1 MGKVTI
7 QEIASKLIAQN
18 GLSKKEAT
26 LFINMMFDTIREALE
41 RDKMVKVKGLGTFKI
56 IDVESRESVNVNTGE
71 RVLIEG
77 HNKITFTPDALMKE
91 LVNKPFS
98 QFETVVLN
106 EGVDFKDNKEEEVAE
121 EAPVIEEGESEIDEI
136 PLVDFVSGDVSDKI
150 QEEISDEDI
159 PEWVIEPM
167 AAPVTSQPID
177 LGTPAEPEMPA
188 EPETP
193 AEPEMP
199 VEPEAATEP
208 EMPSVAEKDEVPVE
222 KTAEETVVE
231 TTEESSESTSEEPA
245 EESVDE
251 SSVEDEYVEEE
262 EEEGTIG
269 GGMKWT
275 MVLLACLISLLV
287 GYLLGNYFPW
297 NRQAEPTEVPALKT
311 EKVKEA
317 TPDNKADA
325 KPVAEPAKQP
335 EEKIEAPA
343 EQTVPSE
350 EKADKPVAAPVEQS
364 KPEAKPEVQKPVE
377 APKPPVAQK
386 PAEAPKQQPV
396 ATAPAEVK
404 LDKYEAM
411 DSRVRTGAYRIVG
424 LDHKEKV
431 KEGDNIQRI
440 TKRTLG
446 PGMECYI
453 EVYNGLNAT
462 SQLKTGQEV
471 KIPKVERKKKKT
483 AQN

>member
-1 MGKVTI
+1 MATGRCTI
-7 QEIASKLIAQN
+7 QEIAKVLVTKNGLEQRDASRFATEMFAVIHEQLAQN
-18 GLSKKEAT
+18 YQ
-26 LFINMMFDTIREALE
+26 
-41 RDKMVKVKGLGTFKI
+41 VKVKGLGTFKVI
-56 IDVESRESVNVNTGE
+56 TVEARESVSVRTGD
-71 RVLIEG
+71 RVLIGE
-77 HNKITFTPDALMKE
+77 HSKITFTPDTTMKE

-106 EGVDFKDNKEEEVAE
+106 EGVDFKETKEEEAAE
-121 EAPVIEEGESEIDEI
+121 ETPVIEEGESEIDEI
-136 PLVDFVSGDVSDKI
+136 PLVDFASGDVSDKT
-150 QEEISDEDI
+150 QEEISDEDF

-177 LGTPAEPEMPA
+177 LGTPAEPETPVEPEMLAEPEMPA
-188 EPETP
+188 EPEIP
-193 AEPEMP
+193 AEF
-199 VEPEAATEP
+199 EAPAEQET
-208 EMPSVAEKDEVPVE
+208 PSVAEENEVPVE
-222 KTAEETVVE
+222 KT
-231 TTEESSESTSEEPA
+231 TEEPSEEPA

-297 NRQAEPTEVPALKT
+297 NRQAEPTEAPAPKI

-317 TPDNKADA
+317 TPVKKSDA

-335 EEKIEAPA
+335 EEKVEAPA
-343 EQTVPSE
+343 EKSVPSE
-350 EKADKPVAAPVEQS
+350 EKAEKPVAAPVEQS

-386 PAEAPKQQPV
+386 PSEAPKQQPV

-431 KEGDNIQRI
+431 KEGDNLQRI

-462 SQLKTGQEV
+462 SQLKTGQEI
-471 KIPKVERKKKKT
+471 KIPKVERKKKKMV
-483 AQN
+483 QN

>member
-26 LFINMMFDTIREALE
+26 LFINMMFETIREALE

-177 LGTPAEPEMPA
+177 LGTPAEPETPVEPEMPA

-193 AEPEMP
+193 AESEAPA
-199 VEPEAATEP
+199 EPET
-208 EMPSVAEKDEVPVE
+208 PSVAEESEVPVE
-222 KTAEETVVE
+222 E
-231 TTEESSESTSEEPA
+231 TTEEPSEEPSESSSEEPA
-245 EESVDE
+245 EEPVDE

-262 EEEGTIG
+262 EEESVA
-269 GGMKWT
+269 GGMKWL

-311 EKVKEA
+311 EKVKEP
-317 TPDNKADA
+317 TPVKNSDS

-335 EEKIEAPA
+335 EEKVEAPA
-343 EQTVPSE
+343 EKSVPSE
-350 EKADKPVAAPVEQS
+350 EKAEKPVAAPVEQS

-386 PAEAPKQQPV
+386 PSEAPKQQPV

-431 KEGDNIQRI
+431 KEGDNLLRI

-462 SQLKTGQEV
+462 SQLKTGQEI

>member
-26 LFINMMFDTIREALE
+26 LFINMMFETIREALE

-106 EGVDFKDNKEEEVAE
+106 EGVDFKETKEEEAAE
-121 EAPVIEEGESEIDEI
+121 ETPVIEEGESEIDEI
-136 PLVDFVSGDVSDKI
+136 PLVDFASGDVSDKT

-177 LGTPAEPEMPA
+177 LGTPAEPETPVEPEMPA

-193 AEPEMP
+193 AEF
-199 VEPEAATEP
+199 EAPAEQET
-208 EMPSVAEKDEVPVE
+208 PSVAEENEVPVE
-222 KTAEETVVE
+222 KTTEEPS
-231 TTEESSESTSEEPA
+231 EESSEPTSEEPA

-297 NRQAEPTEVPALKT
+297 NRQAEPTEAPAPKI

-317 TPDNKADA
+317 TPVKKSDA

-335 EEKIEAPA
+335 EEKVEAPA
-343 EQTVPSE
+343 EKSVPSE
-350 EKADKPVAAPVEQS
+350 EKAEKPVAAPVEQS

-386 PAEAPKQQPV
+386 PSEAPKQQPV
-396 ATAPAEVK
+396 ATVPAEVK

-431 KEGDNIQRI
+431 KEGDNLQRI

-462 SQLKTGQEV
+462 SQLKTGQEI

>member
-26 LFINMMFDTIREALE
+26 LFVNMMFDLIREALE
-41 RDKMVKVKGLGTFKI
+41 REKMVKVKGLGTFKI

-106 EGVDFKDNKEEEVAE
+106 DGVDFKEPDKEETAE
-121 EAPVIEEGESEIDEI
+121 ETPVIEESESEIDEI
-136 PLVDFVSGDVSDKI
+136 PLVDFASGEVSDKT

-167 AAPVTSQPID
+167 AAPITSQPID
-177 LGTPAEPEMPA
+177 LGTPAEPETPVEPEMPA
-188 EPETP
+188 EVETPAESEAPVEPETP
-193 AEPEMP
+193 SDAEESEAP
-199 VEPEAATEP
+199 VEETTKV
-208 EMPSVAEKDEVPVE
+208 PS
-222 KTAEETVVE
+222 EET
-231 TTEESSESTSEEPA
+231 TESTSEEPA
-245 EESVDE
+245 EEPVDE

-262 EEEGTIG
+262 EEADTVA
-269 GGMKWT
+269 GGMKRPK
-275 MVLLACLISLLV
+275 VLLACLISLLV
-287 GYLLGNYFPW
+287 GYLLGNYLPLI
-297 NRQAEPTEVPALKT
+297 RQTEPTEVPALKT
-311 EKVKEA
+311 EEVKKV
-317 TPDNKADA
+317 PVQKADA
-325 KPVAEPAKQP
+325 KPVAEPADQP
-335 EEKIEAPA
+335 KEMVEAPTEKA
-343 EQTVPSE
+343 APSE
-350 EKADKPVAAPVEQS
+350 ENTDKPEAAPVEQP
-364 KPEAKPEVQKPVE
+364 KPEA
-377 APKPPVAQK
+377 PKL
-386 PAEAPKQQPV
+386 AEAPKQQP
-396 ATAPAEVK
+396 AASAPVEVK

-411 DSRVRTGAYRIVG
+411 DARVRTGAYRIVG

-431 KEGDNIQRI
+431 KEGDNILRI

-462 SQLKTGQEV
+462 SQLKTGQEI

>member
-26 LFINMMFDTIREALE
+26 LFVNMMFDLIREALE
-41 RDKMVKVKGLGTFKI
+41 REKMVKVKGLGTFKI

-177 LGTPAEPEMPA
+177 LGTPAEPETPVEPEMPA

-193 AEPEMP
+193 AESEAPA
-199 VEPEAATEP
+199 EPET
-208 EMPSVAEKDEVPVE
+208 PSVAEESEVPVE
-222 KTAEETVVE
+222 E
-231 TTEESSESTSEEPA
+231 TTEEPSESSSEEPA
-245 EESVDE
+245 EEPVDE

-262 EEEGTIG
+262 EEESVA
-269 GGMKWT
+269 GGMKWP

-311 EKVKEA
+311 EKVKEP
-317 TPDNKADA
+317 TPVKNSDS

-335 EEKIEAPA
+335 EEKVEAPA
-343 EQTVPSE
+343 EKSIPSE
-350 EKADKPVAAPVEQS
+350 EKADKPVAAPVEQP
-364 KPEAKPEVQKPVE
+364 KPETKPEVQKPVE

-386 PAEAPKQQPV
+386 PSEAPKQQPV
-396 ATAPAEVK
+396 ATVPAEVK

-431 KEGDNIQRI
+431 KEGDNLLRI

-462 SQLKTGQEV
+462 SQLKTGQEI

>member
-26 LFINMMFDTIREALE
+26 LFINMMFETIREALE

-177 LGTPAEPEMPA
+177 LGTPAEPETPVEPEMPAESEAPA

-193 AEPEMP
+193 
-199 VEPEAATEP
+199 
-208 EMPSVAEKDEVPVE
+208 SVAEESEVPVE
-222 KTAEETVVE
+222 E
-231 TTEESSESTSEEPA
+231 TTEEPSESSSEEPA
-245 EESVDE
+245 EEPVDE

-262 EEEGTIG
+262 EEESVA
-269 GGMKWT
+269 GGMKWP

-311 EKVKEA
+311 EKVKEP
-317 TPDNKADA
+317 TPVKNSDS

-335 EEKIEAPA
+335 EEKVEAPA
-343 EQTVPSE
+343 EKSVPSE
-350 EKADKPVAAPVEQS
+350 EKAEKPVAAPVEQS

-377 APKPPVAQK
+377 APKPPVAQE
-386 PAEAPKQQPV
+386 PSEAPKQQP
-396 ATAPAEVK
+396 AASAPAEVK

-411 DSRVRTGAYRIVG
+411 DARVRTGAYRIVG

-431 KEGDNIQRI
+431 KEGDNILRI

-446 PGMECYI
+446 SGMECYI
-453 EVYNGLNAT
+453 EVFNGLTAT
-462 SQLKTGQEV
+462 SQLKAGQEI
-471 KIPKVERKKKKT
+471 KIPKVEWKKKKT
-483 AQN
+483 GQK

>member
-26 LFINMMFDTIREALE
+26 LFINMMFETIREALE

-106 EGVDFKDNKEEEVAE
+106 EGVDFKETKEEEAAE
-121 EAPVIEEGESEIDEI
+121 ETPVIEEGESEIDEI
-136 PLVDFVSGDVSDKI
+136 PLVDFASGDVSDKT

-177 LGTPAEPEMPA
+177 LGTPAEPETPVEPEMPA

-193 AEPEMP
+193 AEF
-199 VEPEAATEP
+199 EAPAEQET
-208 EMPSVAEKDEVPVE
+208 PSVAEENEVPVE
-222 KTAEETVVE
+222 KTTEEPS
-231 TTEESSESTSEEPA
+231 EESSEPTSEEPA

-297 NRQAEPTEVPALKT
+297 NRQAEPTEAPAPKI

-317 TPDNKADA
+317 TPVKKSDA

-335 EEKIEAPA
+335 EEKVEAPA
-343 EQTVPSE
+343 EKSVPSE
-350 EKADKPVAAPVEQS
+350 EKAEKPVAAPVEQS
-364 KPEAKPEVQKPVE
+364 KPEAKPEVQKPV
-377 APKPPVAQK
+377 P
-386 PAEAPKQQPV
+386 
-396 ATAPAEVK
+396 
-404 LDKYEAM
+404 
-411 DSRVRTGAYRIVG
+411 
-424 LDHKEKV
+424 
-431 KEGDNIQRI
+431 
-440 TKRTLG
+440 
-446 PGMECYI
+446 C
-453 EVYNGLNAT
+453 
-462 SQLKTGQEV
+462 
-471 KIPKVERKKKKT
+471 
-483 AQN
+483 

>member
-26 LFINMMFDTIREALE
+26 LFINMMFETIREALE

-106 EGVDFKDNKEEEVAE
+106 EGVDFKDNKEEEAAE
-121 EAPVIEEGESEIDEI
+121 ETPVIEESESEIDEI
-136 PLVDFVSGDVSDKI
+136 PLVDFVSGEVSDKT
-150 QEEISDEDI
+150 QEEIFDEDI

-177 LGTPAEPEMPA
+177 LGTPAEPETPVKPEMPA

-193 AEPEMP
+193 AESEALA
-199 VEPEAATEP
+199 EPET
-208 EMPSVAEKDEVPVE
+208 PSVAEKSEVP
-222 KTAEETVVE
+222 AEE
-231 TTEESSESTSEEPA
+231 TTEEPSESSSEEPA

-251 SSVEDEYVEEE
+251 SSVEEEYVEEE

-297 NRQAEPTEVPALKT
+297 NRQAEPTEAPAPKI

-317 TPDNKADA
+317 TPAKKSDA
-325 KPVAEPAKQP
+325 KPVAELAKQP
-335 EEKIEAPA
+335 EAKVEAPA
-343 EQTVPSE
+343 EKAVPSE

-364 KPEAKPEVQKPVE
+364 KPEAKSEVQKPVE

-386 PAEAPKQQPV
+386 PSEAPKQQPV

-431 KEGDNIQRI
+431 KEGDNLLRI

-462 SQLKTGQEV
+462 SQLKTGQEI

>member
-7 QEIASKLIAQN
+7 QDIASKLIAQN

-26 LFINMMFDTIREALE
+26 LFVNMMFNLIREALE
-41 RDKMVKVKGLGTFKI
+41 RDKMIKVKGLGTFKI

-106 EGVDFKDNKEEEVAE
+106 DGVDFKEPKED
-121 EAPVIEEGESEIDEI
+121 EASDIDESENDMADI
-136 PLVDFVSGDVSDKI
+136 PLVDFI
-150 QEEISDEDI
+150 
-159 PEWVIEPM
+159 
-167 AAPVTSQPID
+167 APDPIV
-177 LGTPAEPEMPA
+177 LGA
-188 EPETP
+188 
-193 AEPEMP
+193 P
-199 VEPEAATEP
+199 VEPEKPIAPVVSETPIIPETPDVPETPVVPEAPEIQETPTEP
-208 EMPSVAEKDEVPVE
+208 EADNPELP
-222 KTAEETVVE
+222 EETVD
-231 TTEESSESTSEEPA
+231 ESSS
-245 EESVDE
+245 DE

-262 EEEGTIG
+262 EEEDTVA
-269 GGMKWT
+269 GGMKWPI
-275 MVLLACLISLLV
+275 VLLACLISLLV
-287 GYLLGNYFPW
+287 GYLLGNYLPW
-297 NRQAEPTEVPALKT
+297 NRQTEPTEVPALKT
-311 EKVKEA
+311 EKVKKV
-317 TPDNKADA
+317 PVQKVDA

-335 EEKIEAPA
+335 EAKAEAPA
-343 EQTVPSE
+343 EKSTPSE
-350 EKADKPVAAPVEQS
+350 EDTDKALAAPVEQP
-364 KPEAKPEVQKPVE
+364 KPEAVKTPEV
-377 APKPPVAQK
+377 QK
-386 PAEAPKQQPV
+386 PAEAPKQQPA

-411 DSRVRTGAYRIVG
+411 DSRVRTGAYRIIG

-431 KEGDNIQRI
+431 REGDNLQRI

-453 EVYNGLNAT
+453 EVYNGLNAS
-462 SQLKTGQEV
+462 SQLKVGQEI

-483 AQN
+483 VQN

>member
-26 LFINMMFDTIREALE
+26 LFINMMFETIREALE

-106 EGVDFKDNKEEEVAE
+106 EGVDFKETKEEEAAE
-121 EAPVIEEGESEIDEI
+121 ETPVIEEGESEIDEI
-136 PLVDFVSGDVSDKI
+136 PLVDFASGDVSDKT

-177 LGTPAEPEMPA
+177 LGTPAEPETPVEPEMPA
-188 EPETP
+188 EPEIP
-193 AEPEMP
+193 AEF
-199 VEPEAATEP
+199 EAPAEQET
-208 EMPSVAEKDEVPVE
+208 PSVAEENEVPVE
-222 KTAEETVVE
+222 KT
-231 TTEESSESTSEEPA
+231 TEEPSEEPA

-297 NRQAEPTEVPALKT
+297 NRQAEPTEAPAPKI

-317 TPDNKADA
+317 TPVKKSDA

-335 EEKIEAPA
+335 EEKVEAPA
-343 EQTVPSE
+343 EKSVPSE
-350 EKADKPVAAPVEQS
+350 EKAEKPVAAPVEQS

-386 PAEAPKQQPV
+386 PSEAPKQQPV

-431 KEGDNIQRI
+431 KEGDNLQRI

-462 SQLKTGQEV
+462 SQLKTGQEI
-471 KIPKVERKKKKT
+471 KIPKVERKKKKMV
-483 AQN
+483 QN

>member
-1 MGKVTI
+1 MGKVMI

-26 LFINMMFDTIREALE
+26 LFVNKMFDLIREALE
-41 RDKMVKVKGLGTFKI
+41 REKMVKVKGLGTFKI

-106 EGVDFKDNKEEEVAE
+106 EGVDFKETKEEEAAE
-121 EAPVIEEGESEIDEI
+121 ETPVIEESESEIDEI
-136 PLVDFVSGDVSDKI
+136 PLVDFVSGEVSDKT
-150 QEEISDEDI
+150 QEEIFDEDI

-177 LGTPAEPEMPA
+177 LGTPAEPETPVEPEMPA

-193 AEPEMP
+193 AESEAPA
-199 VEPEAATEP
+199 EPET
-208 EMPSVAEKDEVPVE
+208 PSVAEESEVPVE
-222 KTAEETVVE
+222 E
-231 TTEESSESTSEEPA
+231 TTEEPSEEPSESSSEEPA
-245 EESVDE
+245 EEPVDE

-262 EEEGTIG
+262 EEESVA
-269 GGMKWT
+269 GGMKWP

-311 EKVKEA
+311 EKVKEP
-317 TPDNKADA
+317 TPVKNSDS

-335 EEKIEAPA
+335 EEKVEAPA
-343 EQTVPSE
+343 EKSVPSE
-350 EKADKPVAAPVEQS
+350 EKAEKPVAAPVEQS

-386 PAEAPKQQPV
+386 PSEAPKQQPV

-431 KEGDNIQRI
+431 KEGDNLQRI

-462 SQLKTGQEV
+462 SQLKTGQEI

>member
-26 LFINMMFDTIREALE
+26 LFINMMFETIREALE

-106 EGVDFKDNKEEEVAE
+106 EGVDFKETKEEEAAE
-121 EAPVIEEGESEIDEI
+121 ETPVIEEGESEVDEI
-136 PLVDFVSGDVSDKI
+136 PLVDFASGDVSDKT

-177 LGTPAEPEMPA
+177 LGTPAEPETPVEPEMPA

-193 AEPEMP
+193 AEF
-199 VEPEAATEP
+199 EAPAEQET
-208 EMPSVAEKDEVPVE
+208 PSVAEENEVPVE
-222 KTAEETVVE
+222 KTTEEPS
-231 TTEESSESTSEEPA
+231 EESSEPTSEEPA

-287 GYLLGNYFPW
+287 GYLLGNYLPW

-311 EKVKEA
+311 EKVKEP
-317 TPDNKADA
+317 TPVKNSDS

-335 EEKIEAPA
+335 EEKVEAPA
-343 EQTVPSE
+343 EKSVPSE
-350 EKADKPVAAPVEQS
+350 EKAEKPVAAPVEQS

-377 APKPPVAQK
+377 APKP
-386 PAEAPKQQPV
+386 PV

-431 KEGDNIQRI
+431 KEGDNLQRI

-462 SQLKTGQEV
+462 SQLKTGQEI
-471 KIPKVERKKKKT
+471 KIPKVERKKKKM

>member
-26 LFINMMFDTIREALE
+26 LFINMMFETIREALE

-177 LGTPAEPEMPA
+177 LGTPAEPETPV
-188 EPETP
+188 EPEMP

-199 VEPEAATEP
+199 VEPEVATEP
-208 EMPSVAEKDEVPVE
+208 EIPSDAEENELPVE
-222 KTAEETVVE
+222 KTTEEMVEETVEE
-231 TTEESSESTSEEPA
+231 TSESTSEEPA

-251 SSVEDEYVEEE
+251 SSVEEEYVEEE

-297 NRQAEPTEVPALKT
+297 NRQAEPTEAPAPKI

-317 TPDNKADA
+317 TPAKKSDA
-325 KPVAEPAKQP
+325 KPVAELAKQP
-335 EEKIEAPA
+335 EAKVEAPTEKA
-343 EQTVPSE
+343 APSE
-350 EKADKPVAAPVEQS
+350 ENTDKPEAAPVEQP
-364 KPEAKPEVQKPVE
+364 KPE

-386 PAEAPKQQPV
+386 PAEAPKQQPAAV
-396 ATAPAEVK
+396 PAEVK

-431 KEGDNIQRI
+431 KEGDNLLRI

-462 SQLKTGQEV
+462 SQLKTGQEI

>member
-41 RDKMVKVKGLGTFKI
+41 RDKMVKVKGLGTFRI

-106 EGVDFKDNKEEEVAE
+106 DGVDFKEPKEEEVSD
-121 EAPVIEEGESEIDEI
+121 IDESENEMAEM
-136 PLVDFVSGDVSDKI
+136 PLVDFI
-150 QEEISDEDI
+150 
-159 PEWVIEPM
+159 
-167 AAPVTSQPID
+167 APDPID
-177 LGTPAEPEMPA
+177 LGTPVEPEKPIA
-188 EPETP
+188 PIVSETPVVPEAPVVPETLVAPETP
-193 AEPEMP
+193 AIPE
-199 VEPEAATEP
+199 VQETPEIQ
-208 EMPSVAEKDEVPVE
+208 
-222 KTAEETVVE
+222 E
-231 TTEESSESTSEEPA
+231 TTEVPTESVIDNPISPEEP
-245 EESVDE
+245 DDDK
-251 SSVEDEYVEEE
+251 SSTDDSSYEDEYVEEE
-262 EEEGTIG
+262 EEEEPPTG
-269 GGMKWT
+269 GKRWVI
-275 MVLLACLISLLV
+275 VLLASLISLLV
-287 GYLLGNYFPW
+287 GYMLGNYFPW
-297 NRQAEPTEVPALKT
+297 GSPSSKVTVLQAEEVIEAAP
-311 EKVKEA
+311 VK
-317 TPDNKADA
+317 KADTMNVT
-325 KPVAEPAKQP
+325 KPSQLP
-335 EEKIEAPA
+335 EEKVEAPA
-343 EQTVPSE
+343 EVTAPAE
-350 EKADKPVAAPVEQS
+350 EKVNNPVAAPVEQP

-386 PAEAPKQQPV
+386 PAEAPKPQPV

-411 DSRVRTGAYRIVG
+411 DNRVRTGAYRIVG

-431 KEGDNIQRI
+431 KEGDNILRI
-440 TKRTLG
+440 AKRTLG

-462 SQLKTGQEV
+462 SQLKTGQEI